1 VQIDGVTYIE
11 QNKKKDT
18 IYAQMAN
25 QVCTSFQFSF
35 LFFSFLFLPFVY
47 MSAHVLDRATR

>member
-11 QNKKKDT
+11 QNKMKET

-25 QVCTSFQFSF
+25 QVRRLVFSPF
-35 LFFSFLFLPFVY
+35 PIFF
-47 MSAHVLDRATR
+47 T

>member
-1 VQIDGVTYIE
+1 MQIDGVTYIE

-25 QVCTSFQFSF
+25 QVCSSFQFLISF
-35 LFFSFLFLPFVY
+35 LYFLPFC
-47 MSAHVLDRATR
+47 